1 MGLKSVEIQG
11 FKSFKDKIKLN
22 FDNPITAIV
31 GPNGSGK
38 SNISDAI
45 LWVLGEQSAK
55 NLRGNKMQDVIFA
68 GTQKEKAVN
77 FAQVSI
83 TFENDLWKDIDYQ
96 EITVTRRVFR
106 TGESEYYIN
115 KNQVRLKDVKE
126 LFLNTGIGKEGY
138 SVIGQGKIDEILSSK
153 SEDRRELFE
162 EASGI
167 SKQKYIK
174 EQSVKKLEQTN
185 ENLLRIEDILVSQIG
200 RLKYLEK
207 ESSKAKKGM
216 VLEEQLKEME
226 IQKAILDIEKLSIT
240 LSDVID
246 KKEINDQ
253 SLIEIKS
260 KLVEYEN
267 KRNEL
272 LENINKIDIDV
283 ELKISNLNDIKSQ
296 KIKNES
302 DIQLNDERLKNS
314 KSELERLTEENENS
328 SLEVKNLITKIDNLR
343 KTIEDSEK
351 KIEEINSNLETYNI
365 DDFENELNIKKQLSE
380 KKSEDLNRLQSIYTQ
395 HIIEK
400 SSRDAIEKERLKE
413 ISEIRK
419 HKEESE
425 LKLNRLEE
433 ELRNYETII
442 SDFDKSLRDL
452 NNDKEQIY
460 SIINEKEEYLLNLR
474 DKLSSLKEES
484 ITNKNKYLFLKNTID
499 NHEGYNFTVQNFFK
513 KLNNKLHEKVIGTLG
528 DLISVDKK
536 YEKSVDAIMSS
547 AFQNIIVRNENDGK
561 ELINFLKI
569 NKIGRLTFLPLNK
582 IKPRNLNYVN
592 DNLVLGHLNQF
603 IKSDEKY
610 RDIIDYFAQKT
621 LVTENMDDAI
631 SVSSR
636 YKNFR
641 IVTLDGDIINSWGS
655 MVGGYKKPSN
665 YSILSTKNSLN
676 TAKSIYEN
684 CVNEYNTLK
693 KSYDENIDIIDKNKC
708 DLEIIVDKIGKL
720 RNEIDDSNSNIK
732 DKQFEIKYLKSNIND
747 YNLKLDTNTSQTE
760 VDDLQETDLK
770 NQINEL
776 ECDLKTINVE
786 IEKLQEKYNSDKMN
800 IISLKS
806 EYSSN
811 KRDLNIFNNQLN
823 DAIIRKDYL
832 EDNIK
837 SNSIK
842 IDEINKN
849 ISQYT
854 INRNDIESKTVDYDD
869 VISKLNSEI
878 LDMKSSLNDFKASLS
893 SIEQS
898 IYDSNASVQKTEIN
912 NNSLIEKALN
922 TTEKLNNIKIDINE
936 LYDINIDTI
945 DSNPDI
951 KISQKEINKI
961 TNDLRNIGSFSVD
974 SIQEYES
981 VKREF
986 DFMTKNKN
994 DLIESR
1000 EDIMSAIN
1008 KLNREMKEVFTK
1020 KFEEINT
1027 KFVAIFKQLFNGGYA
1042 SLKLTED
1049 DVLNSGIEITAQ
1061 PPGKKLQSLNLLSGG
1076 ERSLTA
1082 VALLFAIFET
1092 RPSSFCILDEIDA
1105 ALDEINIK
1113 RYKEYLIK
1121 FKEKTQFIIITH
1133 RKSTME
1139 IANILYGISM
1149 EKDGISKMI
1158 KLDVDRREIC

>member
-185 ENLLRIEDILVSQIG
+185 ENLLRIEDILVSQID

-343 KTIEDSEK
+343 KTIKDSEK

-395 HIIEK
+395 YIIEK

-442 SDFDKSLRDL
+442 RDYDKSLDNL
-452 NNDKEQIY
+452 NNDKEQIS

-561 ELINFLKI
+561 ELINFLKV

-747 YNLKLDTNTSQTE
+747 FNLKLDTNTSQTE

-800 IISLKS
+800 MISLKS

>member
-185 ENLLRIEDILVSQIG
+185 ENLLRIEDILVSQID

-283 ELKISNLNDIKSQ
+283 ELKISSLNDIKSQ

-328 SLEVKNLITKIDNLR
+328 SLEVKNLITKIDNVR

-655 MVGGYKKPSN
+655 MVGGYKKTSN

-747 YNLKLDTNTSQTE
+747 FNLKLDTNTSQTE

-800 IISLKS
+800 MISLKS

-1008 KLNREMKEVFTK
+1008 KLNREMKEVFTN

>member
-185 ENLLRIEDILVSQIG
+185 ENLLRIEDILVSQID

-253 SLIEIKS
+253 GLIEIKS
-260 KLVEYEN
+260 KLLEYEN

-283 ELKISNLNDIKSQ
+283 ELKISSLNDIKSQ

-314 KSELERLTEENENS
+314 KSELERLTEENENF

-800 IISLKS
+800 MISLKS

-1049 DVLNSGIEITAQ
+1049 DVLKSGIEITAQ

>member
-1 MGLKSVEIQG
+1 
-11 FKSFKDKIKLN
+11 
-22 FDNPITAIV
+22 
-31 GPNGSGK
+31 
-38 SNISDAI
+38 
-45 LWVLGEQSAK
+45 
-55 NLRGNKMQDVIFA
+55 
-68 GTQKEKAVN
+68 
-77 FAQVSI
+77 
-83 TFENDLWKDIDYQ
+83 
-96 EITVTRRVFR
+96 
-106 TGESEYYIN
+106 
-115 KNQVRLKDVKE
+115 
-126 LFLNTGIGKEGY
+126 
-138 SVIGQGKIDEILSSK
+138 
-153 SEDRRELFE
+153 
-162 EASGI
+162 
-167 SKQKYIK
+167 
-174 EQSVKKLEQTN
+174 
-185 ENLLRIEDILVSQIG
+185 
-200 RLKYLEK
+200 
-207 ESSKAKKGM
+207 
-216 VLEEQLKEME
+216 
-226 IQKAILDIEKLSIT
+226 
-240 LSDVID
+240 
-246 KKEINDQ
+246 
-253 SLIEIKS
+253 
-260 KLVEYEN
+260 
-267 KRNEL
+267 
-272 LENINKIDIDV
+272 
-283 ELKISNLNDIKSQ
+283 
-296 KIKNES
+296 
-302 DIQLNDERLKNS
+302 
-314 KSELERLTEENENS
+314 
-328 SLEVKNLITKIDNLR
+328 
-343 KTIEDSEK
+343 
-351 KIEEINSNLETYNI
+351 

-395 HIIEK
+395 YIIEK

-442 SDFDKSLRDL
+442 RDYDKSLDNL
-452 NNDKEQIY
+452 NNDKEQIS

-776 ECDLKTINVE
+776 KCDLKTINVE

-800 IISLKS
+800 MISLKS

-811 KRDLNIFNNQLN
+811 KRDLNIFN
-823 DAIIRKDYL
+823 
-832 EDNIK
+832 
-837 SNSIK
+837 
-842 IDEINKN
+842 
-849 ISQYT
+849 
-854 INRNDIESKTVDYDD
+854 
-869 VISKLNSEI
+869 
-878 LDMKSSLNDFKASLS
+878 
-893 SIEQS
+893 
-898 IYDSNASVQKTEIN
+898 
-912 NNSLIEKALN
+912 
-922 TTEKLNNIKIDINE
+922 
-936 LYDINIDTI
+936 
-945 DSNPDI
+945 
-951 KISQKEINKI
+951 
-961 TNDLRNIGSFSVD
+961 
-974 SIQEYES
+974 
-981 VKREF
+981 
-986 DFMTKNKN
+986 
-994 DLIESR
+994 
-1000 EDIMSAIN
+1000 
-1008 KLNREMKEVFTK
+1008 
-1020 KFEEINT
+1020 
-1027 KFVAIFKQLFNGGYA
+1027 
-1042 SLKLTED
+1042 
-1049 DVLNSGIEITAQ
+1049 
-1061 PPGKKLQSLNLLSGG
+1061 
-1076 ERSLTA
+1076 
-1082 VALLFAIFET
+1082 
-1092 RPSSFCILDEIDA
+1092 
-1105 ALDEINIK
+1105 
-1113 RYKEYLIK
+1113 
-1121 FKEKTQFIIITH
+1121 
-1133 RKSTME
+1133 
-1139 IANILYGISM
+1139 
-1149 EKDGISKMI
+1149 
-1158 KLDVDRREIC
+1158 

>member
-185 ENLLRIEDILVSQIG
+185 ENLLRIEDILVSQID

-283 ELKISNLNDIKSQ
+283 ELKISSLNDIKSQ

-328 SLEVKNLITKIDNLR
+328 SLEVKNLITKIDNVR

-452 NNDKEQIY
+452 NNDKDQIY

-655 MVGGYKKPSN
+655 MVGGYKKTSN

-747 YNLKLDTNTSQTE
+747 FNLKLDTNTSQTE

-800 IISLKS
+800 MISLKS

-1008 KLNREMKEVFTK
+1008 KLNREMKEVFTN

>member
-185 ENLLRIEDILVSQIG
+185 ENLLRIEDILVSQID

-207 ESSKAKKGM
+207 ESRKAKKGM

-267 KRNEL
+267 KRNKL

-314 KSELERLTEENENS
+314 KSELERLTEESENS

-433 ELRNYETII
+433 ELRNYEII
-442 SDFDKSLRDL
+442 IRDYDKSLDNL
-452 NNDKEQIY
+452 NNDKEQIS

-676 TAKSIYEN
+676 TAESIYKN

-708 DLEIIVDKIGKL
+708 DLKIIEDKIGKL

-747 YNLKLDTNTSQTE
+747 FNLKLDTNTSQTE

-776 ECDLKTINVE
+776 QCDLKTINVE

-800 IISLKS
+800 MISLKS

-811 KRDLNIFNNQLN
+811 KRDLNIFSNQLN

-898 IYDSNASVQKTEIN
+898 IYDSNASVQKTEFN

-1027 KFVAIFKQLFNGGYA
+1027 KFIAIFKQLFNGGYA

>member
-185 ENLLRIEDILVSQIG
+185 ENLLRIEDILVSQID

-442 SDFDKSLRDL
+442 RDYDKSLDNL
-452 NNDKEQIY
+452 NNDKEQIS

-800 IISLKS
+800 MISLKS

>member
-96 EITVTRRVFR
+96 DITVTRRVFR

-185 ENLLRIEDILVSQIG
+185 ENLLRIEDILVSQID

-246 KKEINDQ
+246 KKEINNQ

-395 HIIEK
+395 YIIEK

-442 SDFDKSLRDL
+442 RDYDKSLDNL
-452 NNDKEQIY
+452 NNDKEQIS

-561 ELINFLKI
+561 ELINFLKV

-747 YNLKLDTNTSQTE
+747 FNLKLDTNTSQTE

-800 IISLKS
+800 MISLKS

>member
-1 MGLKSVEIQG
+1 M
-11 FKSFKDKIKLN
+11 
-22 FDNPITAIV
+22 
-31 GPNGSGK
+31 
-38 SNISDAI
+38 
-45 LWVLGEQSAK
+45 
-55 NLRGNKMQDVIFA
+55 
-68 GTQKEKAVN
+68 
-77 FAQVSI
+77 
-83 TFENDLWKDIDYQ
+83 
-96 EITVTRRVFR
+96 
-106 TGESEYYIN
+106 
-115 KNQVRLKDVKE
+115 
-126 LFLNTGIGKEGY
+126 
-138 SVIGQGKIDEILSSK
+138 
-153 SEDRRELFE
+153 
-162 EASGI
+162 
-167 SKQKYIK
+167 
-174 EQSVKKLEQTN
+174 
-185 ENLLRIEDILVSQIG
+185 
-200 RLKYLEK
+200 
-207 ESSKAKKGM
+207 
-216 VLEEQLKEME
+216 
-226 IQKAILDIEKLSIT
+226 
-240 LSDVID
+240 
-246 KKEINDQ
+246 
-253 SLIEIKS
+253 
-260 KLVEYEN
+260 
-267 KRNEL
+267 
-272 LENINKIDIDV
+272 
-283 ELKISNLNDIKSQ
+283 
-296 KIKNES
+296 
-302 DIQLNDERLKNS
+302 
-314 KSELERLTEENENS
+314 
-328 SLEVKNLITKIDNLR
+328 
-343 KTIEDSEK
+343 
-351 KIEEINSNLETYNI
+351 
-365 DDFENELNIKKQLSE
+365 
-380 KKSEDLNRLQSIYTQ
+380 
-395 HIIEK
+395 
-400 SSRDAIEKERLKE
+400 
-413 ISEIRK
+413 
-419 HKEESE
+419 
-425 LKLNRLEE
+425 
-433 ELRNYETII
+433 
-442 SDFDKSLRDL
+442 
-452 NNDKEQIY
+452 
-460 SIINEKEEYLLNLR
+460 
-474 DKLSSLKEES
+474 
-484 ITNKNKYLFLKNTID
+484 
-499 NHEGYNFTVQNFFK
+499 
-513 KLNNKLHEKVIGTLG
+513 
-528 DLISVDKK
+528 ISVDKK

-693 KSYDENIDIIDKNKC
+693 KSYDENFDIIDKNKC

-720 RNEIDDSNSNIK
+720 RNEMNDSNSNIK

-747 YNLKLDTNTSQTE
+747 FNLKLDTNTSQTE

-800 IISLKS
+800 MISLKS

>member
-185 ENLLRIEDILVSQIG
+185 ENLLRIEDILVSQID

-207 ESSKAKKGM
+207 ESSKAKNGM

-260 KLVEYEN
+260 KLVEYAN

-442 SDFDKSLRDL
+442 RDYDKSLDNL
-452 NNDKEQIY
+452 NNDKEQIS

-747 YNLKLDTNTSQTE
+747 FNLKLDTNTSQTE

-800 IISLKS
+800 MISLKS

-849 ISQYT
+849 ISQFT

>member
-185 ENLLRIEDILVSQIG
+185 ENLLRIEDILVSQID

-246 KKEINDQ
+246 KKEINNQ

-395 HIIEK
+395 YIIEK

-442 SDFDKSLRDL
+442 RDYDKSLDNL
-452 NNDKEQIY
+452 NNDKEQIS

-561 ELINFLKI
+561 ELINFLKV

-747 YNLKLDTNTSQTE
+747 FNLKLDTNTSQTE

-800 IISLKS
+800 MISLKS

>member
-55 NLRGNKMQDVIFA
+55 NLRGNKMEDVIFA

-974 SIQEYES
+974 TIQEYES

>member
-185 ENLLRIEDILVSQIG
+185 ENLLRIEDILVSQID

-442 SDFDKSLRDL
+442 RDYDKSLDNL
-452 NNDKEQIY
+452 NNDKEQIS

-561 ELINFLKI
+561 ELINFLKV

-603 IKSDEKY
+603 INSDEKY

-747 YNLKLDTNTSQTE
+747 FNLKLDTNTSQTE

-800 IISLKS
+800 MISLKS

-1008 KLNREMKEVFTK
+1008 KLNREMKEVFTN
-1020 KFEEINT
+1020 KFEEINN

>member
-68 GTQKEKAVN
+68 GTQKEKPVN

-185 ENLLRIEDILVSQIG
+185 ENLLRIEDILISQVD

-207 ESSKAKKGM
+207 ESKKAKQGI
-216 VLEEQLKEME
+216 VLEEKLKEME
-226 IQKAILDIEKLSIT
+226 IQQALLDIEKLSIT
-240 LSDVID
+240 LSDVIE
-246 KKEINDQ
+246 KKENNDK
-253 SLIEIKS
+253 SLIDLKS
-260 KLVEYEN
+260 KLVRFEN
-267 KRNEL
+267 KRNDL
-272 LENINKIDIDV
+272 LKSINKIDIDT
-283 ELKISNLNDIKSQ
+283 ELKISNLADIKSQ

-314 KSELERLTEENENS
+314 NTELERLTKENENYS
-328 SLEVKNLITKIDNLR
+328 SEIKNLTSKIDNLQN
-343 KTIEDSEK
+343 TIKNSEK
-351 KIEEINSNLETYNI
+351 KLEEINSNLEKLNI
-365 DDFENELNIKKQLSE
+365 DDSEDELNIKKELSDKNSE
-380 KKSEDLNRLQSIYTQ
+380 KLNELQSIYTQ

-400 SSRDAIEKERLKE
+400 SSRDAIEQERLKE
-413 ISEIRK
+413 ISEVK
-419 HKEESE
+419 KQKEESE
-425 LKLNRLEE
+425 FKLTQLVKALQNFEA
-433 ELRNYETII
+433 II
-442 SDFDKSLRDL
+442 SDYDRSLGNL
-452 NNDKEQIY
+452 NKDKEQI
-460 SIINEKEEYLLNLR
+460 SRIIKDKEKSLLDLK
-474 DKLSSLKEES
+474 DKLSNLKEES
-484 ITNKNKYLFLKNTID
+484 ITNKNKYMFLKNTID

-513 KLNNKLHEKVIGTLG
+513 KLNPSLQDKVIGTLG
-528 DLISVDKK
+528 DLISVAKQ

-561 ELINFLKI
+561 ELINFLKSY
-569 NKIGRLTFLPLNK
+569 KIGRLTFLPLNK
-582 IKPRNLNYVN
+582 IKSRNYNYVK
-592 DNLVLGHLNQF
+592 DELVLGHLNEF
-603 IKSDEKY
+603 IKSDEKF
-610 RDIIDYFAQKT
+610 RDIVDYFAQKT
-621 LVTENMDDAI
+621 LVTQNMENAI
-631 SVSSR
+631 IVSSK
-636 YKNFR
+636 YKNYR

-676 TAKSIYEN
+676 SVEN
-684 CVNEYNTLK
+684 LYKDCVNEYNDLK
-693 KSYDENIDIIDKNKC
+693 KIYEENIDIVNQNKS
-708 DLEIIVDKIGKL
+708 DLEIIEDKIVKL
-720 RNEIDDSNSNIK
+720 RTERDACNSNIK
-732 DKQFEIKYLKSNIND
+732 DKQFEIKYLKSNISDFDN
-747 YNLKLDTNTSQTE
+747 KLNSNTIQS
-760 VDDLQETDLK
+760 DANDLQETDLK
-770 NQINEL
+770 NQIVEL
-776 ECDLKTINVE
+776 ESLLKELSVE
-786 IEKLQEKYNSDKMN
+786 IEKLQEQYNSEKMN
-800 IISLKS
+800 MISLKS
-806 EYSSN
+806 EYSSVQ
-811 KRDLNIFNNQLN
+811 RDLNIFNNQLN
-823 DAIIRKDYL
+823 DAKIRKEYL
-832 EDNIK
+832 EDNFK
-837 SNSIK
+837 VNSVK
-842 IDEINKN
+842 IDEIHKN
-849 ISQYT
+849 ISKYKSHK
-854 INRNDIESKTVDYDD
+854 NDIKSKTIDYDD
-869 VISKLNSEI
+869 IISGLNNEI
-878 LDMKSSLNDFKASLS
+878 LNMKSNMNEFKSELTK
-893 SIEQS
+893 IEQS
-898 IYDSNASVQKTEIN
+898 IYDSNSSVQKIEIS

-945 DSNPDI
+945 ESNSDI

-961 TNDLRNIGSFSVD
+961 INDLRNIGSFSVD

-981 VKREF
+981 VKKEF

-1000 EDIMSAIN
+1000 EDIMNAIN

-1027 KFVAIFKQLFNGGYA
+1027 KFIAIFKQLFKGGYA
-1042 SLKLTED
+1042 NLKLTED
-1049 DVLNSGIEITAQ
+1049 DVLSSGIEITAQ

>member
-185 ENLLRIEDILVSQIG
+185 ENLLRIEDILVSQID

-922 TTEKLNNIKIDINE
+922 TTEKLNNIKIDVNE

>member
-185 ENLLRIEDILVSQIG
+185 ENLLRIEDILVSQID

-207 ESSKAKKGM
+207 ESGKAKKGM

-400 SSRDAIEKERLKE
+400 SSREAIEKERLKE

-419 HKEESE
+419 NKEESE

-433 ELRNYETII
+433 ELRNYQAII
-442 SDFDKSLRDL
+442 SDYDKSLGDL
-452 NNDKEQIY
+452 NNNKEQIS
-460 SIINEKEEYLLNLR
+460 SIVNEKEEYLQNLR

-513 KLNNKLHEKVIGTLG
+513 KINSKLHEKVIGTLG

-561 ELINFLKI
+561 ELINFLKV

-655 MVGGYKKPSN
+655 MVGGYKKTSN

-676 TAKSIYEN
+676 TAESIYKN

-693 KSYDENIDIIDKNKC
+693 KSYYENIDIIDKNKC
-708 DLEIIVDKIGKL
+708 DLKIIVDKIGKL

-747 YNLKLDTNTSQTE
+747 FNLKLDTNTSQTE
-760 VDDLQETDLK
+760 VEDLQETDLK

-800 IISLKS
+800 MISLKS

-837 SNSIK
+837 ANSIK

-849 ISQYT
+849 ISKYAS
-854 INRNDIESKTVDYDD
+854 NRNEIESKTVDYDN

-878 LDMKSSLNDFKASLS
+878 LDMKSSLNNFKSSLS
-893 SIEQS
+893 NIEQS
-898 IYDSNASVQKTEIN
+898 IYDSNASVQKIEIN

-945 DSNPDI
+945 DSKPDI

-961 TNDLRNIGSFSVD
+961 TSDLRNIGSFSVD

-1000 EDIMSAIN
+1000 EDIISAIN

-1020 KFEEINT
+1020 KFEEINN

>member
-283 ELKISNLNDIKSQ
+283 ELKISSLNDIKSQ

-328 SLEVKNLITKIDNLR
+328 SLEVKNLITKIDNVR

-747 YNLKLDTNTSQTE
+747 FNLKLDTNTSQTE

-1008 KLNREMKEVFTK
+1008 KLNREMKEVFTN

>member
-283 ELKISNLNDIKSQ
+283 ELKISSLNDIKSQ

-328 SLEVKNLITKIDNLR
+328 SLEVKNLITKIDNVR

-365 DDFENELNIKKQLSE
+365 DDFENKLNIKKQLSE

-747 YNLKLDTNTSQTE
+747 FNLKLDTNTSQTE

-776 ECDLKTINVE
+776 ECYLKTINVE

>member
-68 GTQKEKAVN
+68 GTQKEKPVN

-185 ENLLRIEDILVSQIG
+185 ENLLRIEDILISQVD

-207 ESSKAKKGM
+207 ESKKAKQGI
-216 VLEEQLKEME
+216 VLEEKLKEME
-226 IQKAILDIEKLSIT
+226 IQKALLDIEKLSIT
-240 LSDVID
+240 LSDVIE
-246 KKEINDQ
+246 KKENNDK
-253 SLIEIKS
+253 SLIDLKS
-260 KLVEYEN
+260 KLVRFEN
-267 KRNEL
+267 KRNDL
-272 LENINKIDIDV
+272 LKSINKIDIDT
-283 ELKISNLNDIKSQ
+283 ELKISNLADIKSQ

-314 KSELERLTEENENS
+314 NTELERLTKENENYS
-328 SLEVKNLITKIDNLR
+328 SEIKNLTSKIDNLQN
-343 KTIEDSEK
+343 TIKNSEK
-351 KIEEINSNLETYNI
+351 KLEEINSNLEKLNI
-365 DDFENELNIKKQLSE
+365 DDSEDELNIKKELSDKNSE
-380 KKSEDLNRLQSIYTQ
+380 KLNELQSIYTQ

-400 SSRDAIEKERLKE
+400 SSRDAIEQERLKE
-413 ISEIRK
+413 ISEVK
-419 HKEESE
+419 KQKEESE
-425 LKLNRLEE
+425 FKLTQLVKALQNFEA
-433 ELRNYETII
+433 II
-442 SDFDKSLRDL
+442 SDYDRSLGNL
-452 NNDKEQIY
+452 NKDKEQI
-460 SIINEKEEYLLNLR
+460 SRIIKDKEKSLLDLK
-474 DKLSSLKEES
+474 DKLSNLKEES
-484 ITNKNKYLFLKNTID
+484 ITNKNKYMFLKNTID

-513 KLNNKLHEKVIGTLG
+513 KLNPSLQDKVIGTLG
-528 DLISVDKK
+528 DLISVAKQ

-561 ELINFLKI
+561 ELINFLKSY
-569 NKIGRLTFLPLNK
+569 KIGRLTFLPLNK
-582 IKPRNLNYVN
+582 IKSRNYNYVK
-592 DNLVLGHLNQF
+592 DELVLGHLNEF
-603 IKSDEKY
+603 IKSDEKF
-610 RDIIDYFAQKT
+610 RDIVDYFAQKT
-621 LVTENMDDAI
+621 LVTQNMENAI
-631 SVSSR
+631 IVSSK
-636 YKNFR
+636 YKNYR

-676 TAKSIYEN
+676 SVEN
-684 CVNEYNTLK
+684 LYKDCVNEYNDLK
-693 KSYDENIDIIDKNKC
+693 KIYEENIDIVNQNKS
-708 DLEIIVDKIGKL
+708 DLEIIEDKIVKL
-720 RNEIDDSNSNIK
+720 RTERDACNSNIK
-732 DKQFEIKYLKSNIND
+732 DKQFEIKYLKSNISDFDN
-747 YNLKLDTNTSQTE
+747 KLNSNTIQS
-760 VDDLQETDLK
+760 DANDLQETDLK
-770 NQINEL
+770 NQIVEL
-776 ECDLKTINVE
+776 ESLLKELSVE
-786 IEKLQEKYNSDKMN
+786 IEKLQEQYNSEKMN
-800 IISLKS
+800 MISLKS
-806 EYSSN
+806 EYSSVQ
-811 KRDLNIFNNQLN
+811 RDLNIFNNQLN
-823 DAIIRKDYL
+823 DAKIRKEYL
-832 EDNIK
+832 EDNFK
-837 SNSIK
+837 VNSVK
-842 IDEINKN
+842 IDEIHKN
-849 ISQYT
+849 ISKYKSHK
-854 INRNDIESKTVDYDD
+854 NDIKSKTIDYDD
-869 VISKLNSEI
+869 IISGLNNEI
-878 LDMKSSLNDFKASLS
+878 LNMKSNMNEFKSELTK
-893 SIEQS
+893 IEQS
-898 IYDSNASVQKTEIN
+898 IYDSNSSVQKIEIS

-945 DSNPDI
+945 ESNSDI

-961 TNDLRNIGSFSVD
+961 INDLRNIGSFSVD

-981 VKREF
+981 VKKEF

-1000 EDIMSAIN
+1000 EDIMNAIN

-1027 KFVAIFKQLFNGGYA
+1027 KFIAIFKQLFKGGYA
-1042 SLKLTED
+1042 NLKLTED
-1049 DVLNSGIEITAQ
+1049 DVLSSGIEITAQ

>member
-185 ENLLRIEDILVSQIG
+185 ENLLRIEDILVSQID

-283 ELKISNLNDIKSQ
+283 ELKISSLNDIKSQ

-328 SLEVKNLITKIDNLR
+328 SLEVKNLITKIDNVR

-603 IKSDEKY
+603 IKLDEKY

-655 MVGGYKKPSN
+655 MVGGYKKTSN

-747 YNLKLDTNTSQTE
+747 FNLKLDTNTSQTE

-800 IISLKS
+800 MISLKS

-951 KISQKEINKI
+951 KISQKGINKI

-1008 KLNREMKEVFTK
+1008 KLNREMKEVFTN

>member
-185 ENLLRIEDILVSQIG
+185 ENLLRIEDILVSQID

-283 ELKISNLNDIKSQ
+283 ELKISSLNDIKSQ

-328 SLEVKNLITKIDNLR
+328 SLEVKNLITKIDNVR

-419 HKEESE
+419 YKEESE

-433 ELRNYETII
+433 ELQNYETII

-655 MVGGYKKPSN
+655 MVGGYKKTSN

-747 YNLKLDTNTSQTE
+747 FNLKLDTNTSQTE

-800 IISLKS
+800 MISLKS

-1008 KLNREMKEVFTK
+1008 KLNREMKEVFTN

>member
-185 ENLLRIEDILVSQIG
+185 ENLLRIEDILVSQID

-283 ELKISNLNDIKSQ
+283 ELKISSLNDIKSQ

-328 SLEVKNLITKIDNLR
+328 SLEVKNLITKIDNVR

-569 NKIGRLTFLPLNK
+569 NKIGRLT
-582 IKPRNLNYVN
+582 
-592 DNLVLGHLNQF
+592 
-603 IKSDEKY
+603 
-610 RDIIDYFAQKT
+610 
-621 LVTENMDDAI
+621 
-631 SVSSR
+631 
-636 YKNFR
+636 
-641 IVTLDGDIINSWGS
+641 
-655 MVGGYKKPSN
+655 
-665 YSILSTKNSLN
+665 
-676 TAKSIYEN
+676 
-684 CVNEYNTLK
+684 
-693 KSYDENIDIIDKNKC
+693 
-708 DLEIIVDKIGKL
+708 
-720 RNEIDDSNSNIK
+720 
-732 DKQFEIKYLKSNIND
+732 
-747 YNLKLDTNTSQTE
+747 
-760 VDDLQETDLK
+760 
-770 NQINEL
+770 
-776 ECDLKTINVE
+776 
-786 IEKLQEKYNSDKMN
+786 
-800 IISLKS
+800 
-806 EYSSN
+806 
-811 KRDLNIFNNQLN
+811 
-823 DAIIRKDYL
+823 
-832 EDNIK
+832 
-837 SNSIK
+837 
-842 IDEINKN
+842 
-849 ISQYT
+849 
-854 INRNDIESKTVDYDD
+854 
-869 VISKLNSEI
+869 
-878 LDMKSSLNDFKASLS
+878 
-893 SIEQS
+893 
-898 IYDSNASVQKTEIN
+898 
-912 NNSLIEKALN
+912 
-922 TTEKLNNIKIDINE
+922 
-936 LYDINIDTI
+936 
-945 DSNPDI
+945 
-951 KISQKEINKI
+951 
-961 TNDLRNIGSFSVD
+961 
-974 SIQEYES
+974 
-981 VKREF
+981 
-986 DFMTKNKN
+986 
-994 DLIESR
+994 
-1000 EDIMSAIN
+1000 
-1008 KLNREMKEVFTK
+1008 
-1020 KFEEINT
+1020 
-1027 KFVAIFKQLFNGGYA
+1027 
-1042 SLKLTED
+1042 
-1049 DVLNSGIEITAQ
+1049 
-1061 PPGKKLQSLNLLSGG
+1061 
-1076 ERSLTA
+1076 
-1082 VALLFAIFET
+1082 
-1092 RPSSFCILDEIDA
+1092 
-1105 ALDEINIK
+1105 
-1113 RYKEYLIK
+1113 
-1121 FKEKTQFIIITH
+1121 
-1133 RKSTME
+1133 
-1139 IANILYGISM
+1139 
-1149 EKDGISKMI
+1149 
-1158 KLDVDRREIC
+1158 

>member
-138 SVIGQGKIDEILSSK
+138 SVIGQGKIDDILSSK

-185 ENLLRIEDILVSQIG
+185 ENLLRIEDILVSQID

-283 ELKISNLNDIKSQ
+283 ELKISSLNDIKSQ

-328 SLEVKNLITKIDNLR
+328 SLEVKNLITKIDNVR

-655 MVGGYKKPSN
+655 MVGGYKKTSN

-747 YNLKLDTNTSQTE
+747 FNLKLDTNTSQTE

-800 IISLKS
+800 MISLKS

-1008 KLNREMKEVFTK
+1008 KLNREMKEVFTN

-1113 RYKEYLIK
+1113 RYKEYLMK

>member
-185 ENLLRIEDILVSQIG
+185 ENLLRIEDILVSQID

-442 SDFDKSLRDL
+442 RDYDKSLDNL
-452 NNDKEQIY
+452 NNDKEQIS

-561 ELINFLKI
+561 ELINFLKV

-747 YNLKLDTNTSQTE
+747 FNLKLDTNTSQTE

-800 IISLKS
+800 MISLKS

>member
-185 ENLLRIEDILVSQIG
+185 ENLLRIEDILVSQID

-442 SDFDKSLRDL
+442 RDYDKSLDNL
-452 NNDKEQIY
+452 NNDKEQIS

-708 DLEIIVDKIGKL
+708 NLEIIVDKIGKL

-747 YNLKLDTNTSQTE
+747 YNLKLVTNTSQTE

-786 IEKLQEKYNSDKMN
+786 IEKLQEKYNLDKMN
-800 IISLKS
+800 MISLKS

>member
-185 ENLLRIEDILVSQIG
+185 ENLLRIEDILVSQID

-283 ELKISNLNDIKSQ
+283 ELKISSLNDIKSQ

-328 SLEVKNLITKIDNLR
+328 SLEVKNLITKIDNVR

-442 SDFDKSLRDL
+442 SDLDKSLRDL

-655 MVGGYKKPSN
+655 MVGGYKKTSN

-747 YNLKLDTNTSQTE
+747 FNLKLDTNTSQTE

-800 IISLKS
+800 MISLKS

-1008 KLNREMKEVFTK
+1008 KLNREMKEVFTN

>member
-499 NHEGYNFTVQNFFK
+499 NHEGYNFTVQNLFK

>member
-185 ENLLRIEDILVSQIG
+185 ENLLRIEDILVSQID

-283 ELKISNLNDIKSQ
+283 ELKISSLNDIKSQ

-328 SLEVKNLITKIDNLR
+328 SLEVKNLITKIDNVR

-655 MVGGYKKPSN
+655 MVGGYKKTSN

-747 YNLKLDTNTSQTE
+747 FNLKLDTNTSQTE

-800 IISLKS
+800 MISLKS

-1000 EDIMSAIN
+1000 EDIVSAIN
-1008 KLNREMKEVFTK
+1008 KLNREMKEVFTN

>member
-55 NLRGNKMQDVIFA
+55 NLRGNKMEDVIFA

-800 IISLKS
+800 MISLKS
-806 EYSSN
+806 EYFSN

>member
-185 ENLLRIEDILVSQIG
+185 ENLLRIEDILVSQID

-283 ELKISNLNDIKSQ
+283 ELKISSLNDIKSQ

-328 SLEVKNLITKIDNLR
+328 SLEVKNLITKIDNVR

-800 IISLKS
+800 MISLKS

-1008 KLNREMKEVFTK
+1008 KLNREMKEVFTN

>member
-55 NLRGNKMQDVIFA
+55 NLRGNKMEDVIFA

-800 IISLKS
+800 MISLKS

>member
-55 NLRGNKMQDVIFA
+55 NLRGNKMEDVIFA

-253 SLIEIKS
+253 SLIEIKF

-800 IISLKS
+800 MISLKS

>member
-185 ENLLRIEDILVSQIG
+185 ENLLRIEDILVSQID

-395 HIIEK
+395 YIIEK

-442 SDFDKSLRDL
+442 RDYDKSLDNL
-452 NNDKEQIY
+452 NNDKEQIS

-747 YNLKLDTNTSQTE
+747 FNLKLDTNTSQTE

-800 IISLKS
+800 MISLKS